1 MSEEE
6 RGKKVLDAMMDVF
19 NTHAFGADK
28 VHADEVS
35 AEAWPVI
42 QTLVQ
47 DGDASHESQTMV
59 TLLGRR
65 LGQLGVSPLTMS
77 YLLPAITTA
86 LAEQGASLPAALAAQ
101 LNGMCTE
108 GYLRAVQETLATSHQ
123 EEMTLGVPIIHPIP
137 GCAALILTHGLTVD
151 AATEVADRFGRI
163 LLKKDAKSAIVD
175 VSRVR
180 DKDVRNTAIHT
191 SADAARMLGVLC
203 VVVIS
208 PLDQE
213 ESLHADIDIYVKFA
227 DALRAA
233 CRAEGIMLRSLPKM
247 MRRFT

>member
-1 MSEEE
+1 MSEDDDVAQ
-6 RGKKVLDAMMDVF
+6 KVLSDMMQVF
-19 NTHAFGADK
+19 QTHAFGADK
-28 VHADEVS
+28 THADELS

-42 QTLVQ
+42 QTLVST
-47 DGDASHESQTMV
+47 GESYESQTMV

-65 LGQLGVSPLTMS
+65 LGQMQLSALTMS
-77 YLLPAITTA
+77 YLLPTITQSLCDHQRPLPTA
-86 LAEQGASLPAALAAQ
+86 LATQ

-108 GYLRAVQETLATSHQ
+108 GYVRAVQEAQDTQHQ
-123 EEMTLGVPIIHPIP
+123 EAMAESVPVVFPIP
-137 GCAALILTHGLTVD
+137 GCAALILTEGLSVD
-151 AATEVADRFGRI
+151 SAAEVADRFGRI

-180 DKDVRNTAIHT
+180 DKDVRNAAIQHAVEAT
-191 SADAARMLGVLC
+191 KMLGVLC
-203 VVVIS
+203 VVVVS
-208 PLDQE
+208 PLNQE
-213 ESLHADIDIYVKFA
+213 EGLDADIDIYVKFS